1 MPACYG
7 RGLVE
12 SPRRRRQPSLRT
24 ALIIAAVVALA
35 ALVVVLYVVAEPDL
49 SKERV
54 LRLFREYGYPVIFIP
69 VFLETAGV
77 PLPGETTLLLGGLA
91 ASQGEAHLNVVLVIV
106 VGATAAILGDNV
118 GFAIGRFGGRRLVLK
133 LADIGNIQRSLS
145 WGERFFEEHGGKT
158 VFAAR
163 WLPGLRI
170 FGAWIAGMV
179 GMPWWKFALWN
190 AAGGICWAT
199 SVVLAGYFFGRSLNA
214 IEKVLGVGG
223 VIALVLLGVGAL
235 AAYLLHERR
244 KKREL
249 EGDGLDQGA

>member
-1 MPACYG
+1 
-7 RGLVE
+7 VE
-12 SPRRRRQPSLRT
+12 PPSRRRQPSLRT
-24 ALIIAAVVALA
+24 ALIASAVVALV
-35 ALVVVLYVVAEPDL
+35 ALIVVLYLVAEPDL

-54 LRLFREYGYPVIFIP
+54 LRLFREYGYPVVFIP
-69 VFLETAGV
+69 VFLETAGI

-91 ASQGEAHLNVVLVIV
+91 ASQKEADLNVVLVIV
-106 VGATAAILGDNV
+106 VGAVAAILGDNV
-118 GFAIGRFGGRRLVLK
+118 GFAIGRYGGRRLVMK
-133 LADIGNIQRSLS
+133 LAHFGNVERSLA

-179 GMPWWKFALWN
+179 RMPWWKFALWN

-199 SVVLAGYFFGRSLNA
+199 SVVLAGYFFGRSLNE

-223 VIALVLLGVGAL
+223 VVALVVLGIAAL
-235 AAYLLHERR
+235 GAYLLHERR
-244 KKREL
+244 KRQEL
-249 EGDGLDQGA
+249 ENEGPD

>member
-1 MPACYG
+1 MAACYG
-7 RGLVE
+7 RGSVE
-12 SPRRRRQPSLRT
+12 PPSRRLPPLRT
-24 ALIIAAVVALA
+24 ALIVGVVVALVA
-35 ALVVVLYVVAEPDL
+35 MLAVVYVVAEPDL

-54 LRLFREYGYPVIFIP
+54 LHLFREYGYPVVFVP

-91 ASQGEAHLNVVLVIV
+91 ASQQETHLNVVLVIV
-106 VGATAAILGDNV
+106 VGAVAAILGDNV
-118 GFAIGRFGGRRLVLK
+118 GFVIGKYGGRRLVMK
-133 LADIGNIQRSLS
+133 LAHIGHVERSMA
-145 WGERFFEEHGGKT
+145 WGERFFERHGGKT

-179 GMPWWKFALWN
+179 HMPWWKFALWN

-199 SVVLAGYFFGRSLNA
+199 SVVLAGYFFGRSLNE

-223 VIALVLLGVGAL
+223 VVALVALGVVALGA
-235 AAYLLHERR
+235 YMLHERR
-244 KKREL
+244 KREEL
-249 EGDGLDQGA
+249 ERES

>member
-1 MPACYG
+1 MEPT
-7 RGLVE
+7 
-12 SPRRRRQPSLRT
+12 RRRRPSLRT
-24 ALIIAAVVALA
+24 GLIAAAVVALV
-35 ALVVVLYVVAEPDL
+35 ALLVVLYFVAEPDL

-54 LRLFREYGYPVIFIP
+54 LRLFREYGYPVVFVP
-69 VFLETAGV
+69 VFLETAGI

-91 ASQGEAHLNVVLVIV
+91 ASQEEAGLNVVLVIV
-106 VGATAAILGDNV
+106 VGACAAILGDNV
-118 GFAIGRFGGRRLVLK
+118 GFAIGRYGGRRLVLK
-133 LADIGNIQRSLS
+133 LAHFGHVERSMS
-145 WGERFFEEHGGKT
+145 WGERFFEQHGGKT

-179 GMPWWKFALWN
+179 HMPWWRFALWN

-199 SVVLAGYFFGRSLNA
+199 TVVLAGYFFGRSLNA

-223 VIALVLLGVGAL
+223 VVALVLLGVAAL

-244 KKREL
+244 KRQEL
-249 EGDGLDQGA
+249 ERDGLDDAV